1 MINRSYFFIFF
12 IFIIFLC
19 SYFFKTNSMPNPK
32 KIPHELIQHNDIR
45 IDNYYWLR
53 DDSRS
58 NKEVLAYLQSEN
70 TYANKWFRSKYD
82 HKKEIVNEL
91 KEQLPDEEVSFPI
104 NNNGYLYY
112 EKFNK
117 DDQLPRFYK

>member
-1 MINRSYFFIFF
+1 
-12 IFIIFLC
+12 
-19 SYFFKTNSMPNPK
+19 MPNPK

-70 TYANKWFRSKYD
+70 TYANKWFRSKYN

-91 KEQLPDEEVSFPI
+91 KEQLPEEEVSFPI
-104 NNNGYLYY
+104 NNIGYLYY
-112 EKFNK
+112 EKFIK
-117 DDQLPRFYK
+117 YDKLPRFYKKHPLKAKRFFI